1 MATLSR
7 NQTSCGLVSVLSF
20 ESQKVGKVHTERAT
34 TASALFKMITLSV
47 KKFTRLVL
55 DSMAHVGM
63 CSWTNMDA

>member
-7 NQTSCGLVSVLSF
+7 NQISCGLVSVLSF

-34 TASALFKMITLSV
+34 TASVLFKMITLSV
-47 KKFTRLVL
+47 KFTRLVL
-55 DSMAHVGM
+55 DSMAHVGL

>member
-1 MATLSR
+1 M
-7 NQTSCGLVSVLSF
+7 LSF

-34 TASALFKMITLSV
+34 TASVLFKMITLSV

-63 CSWTNMDA
+63 YSWTNMDA